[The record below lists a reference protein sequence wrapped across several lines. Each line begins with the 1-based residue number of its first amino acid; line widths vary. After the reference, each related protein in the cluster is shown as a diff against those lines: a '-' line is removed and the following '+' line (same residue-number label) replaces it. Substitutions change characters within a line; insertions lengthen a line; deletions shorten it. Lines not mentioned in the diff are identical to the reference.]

1 MENTLFIMQ
10 SLTKESIEKINN
22 LVSLSIKKG
31 NTSQTFIDFIKH
43 HAIEIEELFK
53 KQNPHF
59 AIETGDLIILCME
72 FLKYNN
78 KNPDEI
84 LEKCYKRFENKLK

>member
-1 MENTLFIMQ
+1 MQ
-10 SLTKESIEKINN
+10 SLTKESNEKINR

-31 NTSQTFIDFIKH
+31 NTDQTFIDFIKH

-53 KQNPHF
+53 AKNSHY
-59 AIETGDLIILCME
+59 AIETGDLIILCLE

-78 KNPDEI
+78 KDPNEI